1 MPTSARAGSCCHLFG
16 APQCPGLLGMFFML
30 GECDEP
36 LPDSR
41 RKEGIYF
48 FGASKWRK
56 MYESCKTH
64 AHTRWTKEKNGGH
77 VSACDSLHL
86 KFHMDHT
93 HPPTHLQQMPSSA
106 LCEAGPRHTMWD
118 EVGVQWP
125 ESYGNTLKLPCPAA
139 FIPDLRRHTTLKHQ
153 ASFNSSCW
161 ICRADRHRI
170 PAYEPWG
177 QHSGCM
183 MNKSASSLSDDRKQT
198 AGDRRYQRESRCIKC
213 FVCVFVWA
221 YFRRL
226 LYSYYNVSVFECVYF
241 LYFLLSVHHWFGW
254 PSWQSDNNRQG
265 FNRASH

>member
-16 APQCPGLLGMFFML
+16 APQCPGLLGMFL
-30 GECDEP
+30 C
-36 LPDSR
+36 
-41 RKEGIYF
+41 
-48 FGASKWRK
+48 W
-56 MYESCKTH
+56 ESVTSHYQTQEEKRGFIFLELLNGGRCMNHVKHT
-64 AHTRWTKEKNGGH
+64 HTRWTKEKNGGH

-93 HPPTHLQQMPSSA
+93 HTPTHLQQMPSSA